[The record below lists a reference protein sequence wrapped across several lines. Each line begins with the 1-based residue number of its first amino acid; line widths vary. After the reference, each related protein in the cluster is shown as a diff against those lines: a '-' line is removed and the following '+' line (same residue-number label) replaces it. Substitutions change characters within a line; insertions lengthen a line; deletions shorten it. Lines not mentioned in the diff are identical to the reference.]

1 MSRAIAARHGKF
13 GRACLY
19 ELDRSMAM
27 HAHREGHL
35 IFSLEGPE
43 AQMRVSGQPLTAC
56 SSVAIAV
63 NPLQPHDL
71 RIKEEGTVSLMLI
84 LYINPMWFLEI
95 GQNSEGALRFGSSL
109 IDISPSIKK
118 LVQCVAELL
127 IDGDHQDRFDSFL
140 FELTQVCHDRSWHCA
155 PEDRLKSGTFGGIRD
170 HRVRKATRLMKERI
184 GHEILLDDI
193 ANESALSRPHFYKLF
208 RENVGITPNVYLNT
222 LRMERAIDR
231 LVTTDQAVTSIGLDL
246 GFASQASFSRFFVSN
261 VGIPPTDYRRV
272 AHHS

>member
-1 MSRAIAARHGKF
+1 MSRAIAAHHGKF

-35 IFSLEGPE
+35 IFLLEGPE
-43 AQMRVSGQPLTAC
+43 PQMHIAGKPYTSS
-56 SSVAIAV
+56 SSVAIAI

-71 RIKEEGTVSLMLI
+71 RVKDDGAVTLMLV
-84 LYINPMWFLEI
+84 LYINPLWFLEA
-95 GQNSEGALRFGSSL
+95 GDDTESALRFGQSVMVV
-109 IDISPSIKK
+109 SPLMKK

-127 IDGDHQDRFDSFL
+127 ISGDHRVLFDTVL
-140 FELTQVCHDRSWHCA
+140 FDLTQLCRDQSWHDA
-155 PEDRLKSGTFGGIRD
+155 PEERRRCNTLGGIRD
-170 HRVRKATRLMKERI
+170 HRVRKATRLMKERL
-184 GHEILLDDI
+184 GNELLLDDI
-193 ANESALSRPHFYKLF
+193 ANDSALSRPHFYKLF

-222 LRMERAIDR
+222 LRMECAIDR
-231 LVTTDQAVTSIGLDL
+231 LVSTNQAVTSIGLDL

-272 AHHS
+272 AHH